1 MVIRRGLQVRFGTYV
16 AEMRETWHVLTWVWQ
31 ELIGTE
37 GKKWSLWMSLAT
49 VLMMGLFTL
58 QPFVFSWM
66 VNAVRD
72 ERLQALVTA
81 GAALISAS
89 LCHHGAS
96 AIQAFCREH
105 AWNRSMY
112 HMQGRINELF
122 CEKSL
127 GQHSAEGTTLN
138 FTSLDRAKSR
148 VETVQEMIL
157 FETSSIV
164 TGLVFSYLLL
174 WTLGWQIGLVTTVLV
189 IVHVLWSLYL
199 NYHVSVTTAPI
210 EKEFRSYGRQLNE
223 RWEKIARVKTSGKT
237 KSEHARLE
245 QWFNRILQDD
255 ERFWLWFIRQTVKRD
270 SVALVVRFAII
281 AYGAFLVYT
290 GAWQIGAL
298 IPLYAWITAVTE
310 NLWYIGHAERRL
322 NQQVPYIKSMR
333 TALSI
338 QPDFRED
345 VGERLVHTDPIRV
358 RFEGVGLSYG
368 ETPAQCHPILRGIS
382 FDIKPGEKVALIGSS
397 GAGKTSIMKLL
408 LRYMDPTSGE
418 IRVNGFALKDV
429 ALSTW
434 MERVGYIPQQPQV
447 FDGTIRYN
455 LTFGLSAE
463 RQATITDE
471 EIWQVMRELRI
482 DFGERLTLG
491 LDTMVGKD
499 GVKLSGGQAQRLM
512 IGAAVI
518 KQPIFMVIDE
528 ATSSLDSSTERLV
541 QDGLKRVLS
550 GPVGAIIVAHR
561 LSTVRTICNR
571 FIVLRPLEEVGP
583 EDSQIEAEAHSF
595 EELYAVSPTFRR
607 LADDQH
613 LAL

>member
-1 MVIRRGLQVRFGTYV
+1 MATKREPPVRFSAYIV
-16 AEMRETWHVLTWVWQ
+16 EMKETWYVLKWVWQ
-31 ELIGTE
+31 ELIGAE
-37 GKKWSLWMSLAT
+37 GKKWALWMSLAT
-49 VLMMGLFTL
+49 VLMMSLFTL
-58 QPFVFSWM
+58 QPLVFSWM
-66 VNAVRD
+66 VNAIRD
-72 ERLQALVTA
+72 ERLQALGTA
-81 GAALISAS
+81 GAALISAAI
-89 LCHHGAS
+89 CHHS
-96 AIQAFCREH
+96 VSTIQALCREY
-105 AWNRSMY
+105 AWNRSM
-112 HMQGRINELF
+112 HHLQGRINQLF

-127 GQHSAEGTTLN
+127 GQHSAEGSNLN
-138 FTSLDRAKSR
+138 FTSLDRAKGR
-148 VETVQEMIL
+148 VETVQQMLL
-157 FETSSIV
+157 FETSSIIS
-164 TGLVFSYLLL
+164 GLLLSYVLL
-174 WTLGWQIGLVTTVLV
+174 WTLGWQIGLVATALV

-199 NYHVSVTTAPI
+199 NYHVSKTTAPI
-210 EKEFRSYGRQLNE
+210 EKEFRAYGRQLNE
-223 RWEKIARVKTSGKT
+223 RWEKITRVKTSGKT
-237 KSEHARLE
+237 RSEHLRLE
-245 QWFNRILQDD
+245 QWFNRILLDD
-255 ERFWLWFIRQTVKRD
+255 KKFWFWFIRQAAKRD
-270 SVALVVRFAII
+270 TVALLVRFGVIV
-281 AYGAFLVYT
+281 YGAMLVYD
-290 GAWQIGAL
+290 GVWQIGAL
-298 IPLYAWITAVTE
+298 IPLYTWMTAVTE

-333 TALSI
+333 TALSMT
-338 QPDFRED
+338 PDFLED
-345 VGERLVHTDPIRV
+345 AGEHLTHTEPIRV
-358 RFEGVGLSYG
+358 RFDNVGLSYSD
-368 ETPAQCHPILRGIS
+368 TPERWYPILRGIS
-382 FDIKPGEKVALIGSS
+382 FAIEPGEKVALIGSS

-418 IRVNGFALKDV
+418 IRINGSALKDV

-463 RQATITDE
+463 RQASITDE
-471 EIWQVMRELRI
+471 EIWQVMRELQI

-491 LDTMVGKD
+491 LDTLVGKD

-541 QDGLKRVLS
+541 QQGLERVLA

-583 EDSQIEAEAHSF
+583 DDSQIEAEANSF
-595 EELYAVSPTFRR
+595 EELYGLSPTFRR

-613 LAL
+613 LSI